1 MLSNGDVSAPSTAAP
16 DRSAGPAQAGPAQD
30 GTAQTGTAQTGTAQT
45 GTDDRPTAGSGEPGR
60 TAVHRTQHPV
70 EYRTAGMPDMA
81 PEAVLPDSHDG
92 GAPLLRA
99 DGSLPVDIW
108 APDVPGVSLCLRPAR
123 RPDDPA
129 AERRVDL
136 EPVGDGWWRG
146 AADAVTPG
154 ALYGVRVH
162 GGAGDLLLDPYARA
176 VLAAGPDGRPWCVV
190 PDPATDAGPAGFDWA
205 RDVRP
210 APGRDGLVVDE
221 IHVRG
226 YTRLHP
232 DVPAQLRGTY
242 AGLAHPAVVG
252 HLHDL
257 GVTAVELLP
266 VHQFAT
272 EPRLSALGLTNVW
285 GYNTLAFNA
294 PHDGYS
300 SVGGGGQVA
309 EFKAMVAALHEA
321 GIAVLLDVV
330 YNHTAEQGPDGVTTS
345 LRGLAD
351 RTSYR
356 HTAGGGYLDV
366 TGCGNTVDLSQPATL
381 RLVLDSLRYWVT
393 QMHVDGFRF
402 DLAPALCRAPVER
415 GNGFDPLSPFL
426 AAVGQDPVLR
436 RAVLIAE
443 PWDIGDGGYVLGGF
457 PAGWAEWNDRF
468 RDTVRDYWRGGVP
481 GTVGPRPVP
490 ERRTGRRVGTAA
502 AAAPVGRSTGRPSRT
517 SAALDGHPEPDHSAN
532 LRDLAS
538 RLAGS
543 SDVFDHGGRSPLA
556 SVNFVTAHDGFTLT
570 DLVSYDGK
578 HNEANGEDNRDG
590 TGENRSSNH
599 GVEGPSGDP
608 DVLAVR
614 ARQRRNLVATVLLSA
629 GTPMLLGADELDR
642 TQNGNN
648 NAYCLDDPT
657 TWVDWS
663 ARGAGS
669 GTDLTRW
676 VRRLLDLRGRHAC
689 LRPTVFAEQ
698 GEPGAA
704 RWLTGDGAAMQ
715 PGDWFDPANQT
726 LGMLRPGAGP
736 GDPAVL
742 AVFHAGVGH
751 RTVRLPGPAVGGD
764 VPWHLVADS
773 AYPEAPESPPIQPG
787 APVSVTARSVLVF
800 VQAG

>member
-1 MLSNGDVSAPSTAAP
+1 V
-16 DRSAGPAQAGPAQD
+16 
-30 GTAQTGTAQTGTAQT
+30 
-45 GTDDRPTAGSGEPGR
+45 
-60 TAVHRTQHPV
+60 
-70 EYRTAGMPDMA
+70 A
-81 PEAVLPDSHDG
+81 PESVFPDCHEADV
-92 GAPLLRA
+92 PLLRA
-99 DGSLPVDIW
+99 DGTLPVAIW
-108 APDVPGVSLCLRPAR
+108 APDAAGIALCLPHPDRPG
-123 RPDDPA
+123 DPT
-129 AERRVDL
+129 AERRVEL
-136 EPVGDGWWRG
+136 AAVGDGWWRG
-146 AADAVTPG
+146 AAAGVAAG

-162 GGAGDLLLDPYARA
+162 AGAGGPGSGLGDLLLDPYARA
-176 VLAAGPDGRPWCVV
+176 VTTAGPGGRPCCVV
-190 PDPATDAGPAGFDWA
+190 PDPATDAGPTGFDWS

-210 APGRDGLVVDE
+210 AHARDGLVVDE

-232 DVPAQLRGTY
+232 DVPEAQRGTY
-242 AGLAHPAVVG
+242 AGLAHPAVVA
-252 HLHDL
+252 HLQAL
-257 GVTAVELLP
+257 GATAVELLP

-272 EPRLSALGLTNVW
+272 EPRLAALGLTNVW

-300 SVGGGGQVA
+300 SAGGRGGQVG

-356 HTAGGGYLDV
+356 HTPDGAYLDV
-366 TGCGNTVDLSQPATL
+366 TGCGNTVDLSHPVML

-402 DLAPALCRAPVER
+402 DLAPALCRAPVAR
-415 GNGFDPLSPFL
+415 GNGFDPVSPFL

-457 PAGWAEWNDRF
+457 PPGWAEWNDRF
-468 RDTVRDYWRGGVP
+468 RDTVRDFWRGGAQGVAA
-481 GTVGPRPVP
+481 PRPMP
-490 ERRTGRRVGTAA
+490 ERRSARRVGAAARAA
-502 AAAPVGRSTGRPSRT
+502 AADGVAAGGTPVHGAVAPGALAPGALAPGALAPGALAPGALAPGAVAAGTVAPVPPV
-517 SAALDGHPEPDHSAN
+517 AAAHPAGHRRPDHGAT

-543 SDVFDHGGRSPLA
+543 SDAFDHGGRSPLA

-590 TGENRSSNH
+590 TGDNRSSNH
-599 GVEGPSGDP
+599 GVEGPSADA
-608 DVLAVR
+608 DVLELR
-614 ARQRRNLVATVLLSA
+614 ARQRRNLLATVLLSA
-629 GTPMLLGADELDR
+629 GTPMLLGGDELDR
-642 TQNGNN
+642 TQDGNN

-663 ARGAGS
+663 AAGAGP

-676 VRRLLDLRGRHAC
+676 VRRLIDLRTEHAC

-704 RWLTGDGAAMQ
+704 RWLTGTGLPME
-715 PGDWFDPANQT
+715 PGDWFDPDNQT
-726 LGMLRPGAGP
+726 LGMLRPGVGVDA
-736 GDPAVL
+736 PAVL
-742 AVFHAGVGH
+742 ALFHARAEH
-751 RTVRLPGPAVGGD
+751 RTVRLPQRSVAGD
-764 VPWHLVADS
+764 APWRVVADS
-773 AYPEAPESPPIQPG
+773 AYPVSSRAEPDQPG
-787 APVSVTARSVLVF
+787 VVEPGAAVGMTARSVVVLV
-800 VQAG
+800 QRS